1 MATSSVVSA
10 SQEMAS
16 RFAATILLK
25 CDEGTCAAH
34 NRVFMIYLKIIQN
47 LVQKCFVLV
56 YSLMSKS
63 AWD

>member
-1 MATSSVVSA
+1 MANSSVVSA
-10 SQEMAS
+10 SQETAS
-16 RFAATILLK
+16 TFAATIFLK

-34 NRVFMIYLKIIQN
+34 SSGLMIYLKIIQN
-47 LVQKCFVLV
+47 LVQKCFFLI